1 MAAGA
6 LLAWGVIGPSAQ
18 AAGWV
23 IAPLSSG
30 TTGGRGFLLWISLA
44 ILLAEAA
51 AGVALALWGMAR
63 GGGAAGA
70 AALVPPSPASSVT
83 EGSSS
88 AASTSGT
95 GGLGGDD
102 ALGGAY
108 DERLVVAV
116 VEAPP
121 PPLPPPP
128 ATAAAADARPAAP
141 PADFVATAATA
152 TPAPTEVLPTWLWAS
167 GLAATS
173 AIAVAALV
181 PLASVSFGEALLAVA
196 FSLPI
201 SVIAVRCLGETDL
214 NPVSGL
220 GKMTQVAFGALFPA
234 NLVGNV
240 IAGAVAEAG
249 AQQAG
254 DLMQDLKTGWLLH
267 VPLPAQFAG
276 QVIGSLV
283 SVFAATAAFR
293 VFDAAY
299 GVPSASL
306 PAPTAAIWVS
316 MAELMNGAGALPSH
330 ALPFMVV
337 GALASFAVAVAASV
351 AEGGGGGGQGADGA
365 GASPL
370 RAAARRAA
378 PYLPSP
384 TAFSIGMYITAN
396 WTLPRLAGA
405 LAAAALAKRGMP
417 QQTVI
422 MIATGF
428 VLGEGVLAL
437 LTAVAATLGARPL
450 SCAGCAPGM
459 CGNWC

>member
-1 MAAGA
+1 M
-6 LLAWGVIGPSAQ
+6 
-18 AAGWV
+18 
-23 IAPLSSG
+23 
-30 TTGGRGFLLWISLA
+30 TT
-44 ILLAEAA
+44 
-51 AGVALALWGMAR
+51 
-63 GGGAAGA
+63 
-70 AALVPPSPASSVT
+70 T
-83 EGSSS
+83 
-88 AASTSGT
+88 
-95 GGLGGDD
+95 
-102 ALGGAY
+102 
-108 DERLVVAV
+108 
-116 VEAPP
+116 
-121 PPLPPPP
+121 PPP
-128 ATAAAADARPAAP
+128 APA
-141 PADFVATAATA
+141 
-152 TPAPTEVLPTWLWAS
+152 EVLPTWLWVS

-173 AIAVAALV
+173 AVAVAALV

-220 GKMTQVAFGALFPA
+220 GKMTQVAFGALFPT

-254 DLMQDLKTGWLLH
+254 DLMQDLKTGYLLR

-316 MAELMNGAGALPSH
+316 MAELMNGAGALPTH
-330 ALPFMVV
+330 ATPFMVV
-337 GALASFAVAVAASV
+337 GALASFAVAVIASV
-351 AEGGGGGGQGADGA
+351 AEGGGGGQGADA
-365 GASPL
+365 AAAAASPL
-370 RAAARRAA
+370 RAAARRVA
-378 PYLPSP
+378 PFLPSP
-384 TAFSIGMYITAN
+384 TAFSIGMYLTAN
-396 WTLPRLAGA
+396 WTIPRLAGA
-405 LAAAALAKRGMP
+405 LTAAALAKRGMP
-417 QQTVI
+417 QQTII
-422 MIATGF
+422 MIATGL